1 MTSLP
6 VVRPRVAGDLAECAS
21 VLAAVQASDG
31 YPVDDI
37 ADPVGFLTPPGLL
50 GAWVACAPAGA
61 GAGGARGAVAGHVA
75 LSEPSP
81 SYSPA
86 SLWSSR
92 SGEPLDR
99 IGVLGRLFVTP
110 SARGLGLGARLVA
123 AVVAECAST
132 GRRPLLDVLA
142 KDAAAIALYERLG
155 WTRFGTVTLEFPSGP
170 VEAHCYALAGL
181 G

>member
-6 VVRPRVAGDLAECAS
+6 VVRPRVADDLAECAS

-31 YPVDDI
+31 YPVDSI

-61 GAGGARGAVAGHVA
+61 GAGTAVAGHVA

-86 SLWSSR
+86 VLWSSR
-92 SGEPLDR
+92 SGETLDR
-99 IGVLGRLFVTP
+99 IGVLGRLFVAP

-132 GRRPLLDVLA
+132 GRRPLLDVLT
-142 KDAAAIALYERLG
+142 KDTAAIALYERLG
-155 WTRFGTVTLEFPSGP
+155 WTRFGTITLEFPSGP
-170 VEAHCYALAGL
+170 VEAHCYVLAGL